1 MGKRPASVGLFEGN
15 MASMRW
21 EIGPSMQRDEPL
33 TMETELERI
42 AVRVWCK
49 TPLLRSKLRLPDRA
63 LQALAA
69 L

>member
-15 MASMRW
+15 MASMQW
-21 EIGPSMQRDEPL
+21 EIGPSMQRDEPP
-33 TMETELERI
+33 TMETRLERI

-49 TPLLRSKLRLPDRA
+49 TPLLRPKPRLPYRA
-63 LQALAA
+63 PQALAA